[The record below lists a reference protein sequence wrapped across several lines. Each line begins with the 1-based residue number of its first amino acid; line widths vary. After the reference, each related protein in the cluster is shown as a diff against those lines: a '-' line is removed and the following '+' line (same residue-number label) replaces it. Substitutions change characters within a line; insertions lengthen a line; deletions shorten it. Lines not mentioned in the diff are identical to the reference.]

1 MWPYVLV
8 GILVWWCTLHSG
20 LHATLAGVALALL
33 TPARPVAGR
42 PVLRRLLVMLGPV
55 SAFGAVP
62 LFALA
67 NAGVRLDHATLADAA
82 TSRVAWAVLAG
93 LLIGK
98 FVGVTGSVALATAT
112 GLGRLPAEVGRRH
125 IAGLGLIAG
134 LGFTVALFVTD
145 LAFPDQALADHAKLG
160 ILTASVLAAAA
171 AALVLNRSG
180 TSPPRQHD

>member
-1 MWPYVLV
+1 MSSW

-20 LHATLAGVALALL
+20 VHATIAGVALALL
-33 TPARPVAGR
+33 TPARPV
-42 PVLRRLLVMLGPV
+42 LRRLLTVLGPV

-67 NAGVRLDHATLADAA
+67 NAGVHLDRSTLADAA
-82 TSRVAWAVLAG
+82 TSRVAWAVLAA

-98 FVGVTGSVALATAT
+98 FAGVTGSVAVATTT
-112 GLGRLPAEVGRRH
+112 GLGHLPAGVGRGH
-125 IAGLGLIAG
+125 IVGLGLIAG

-145 LAFPDQALADHAKLG
+145 LAFPDPILADHAKLG

-171 AALVLNRSG
+171 AAFVLNRTG
-180 TSPPRQHD
+180 TAEPRQHR